1 MYNHATITRLLWCII
16 LSLFLVG
23 VVAAQQQ
30 PDPRKWSQIDLRM
43 SKVSRSAEQAQVPLS
58 VKEYIHPVT
67 EPTTYYTPKGTF
79 MVNPSFR
86 VHPTTW
92 STQSEVP
99 ITRHPLNGNI
109 MYGSA
114 NTVDL
119 GVSFISEGMYL
130 TTDGGVTWFGSDTTA
145 AATLGSHSGDPA
157 PVITPTGTLIIS
169 YLYGNGVGVSR
180 STNMGATW
188 DATDVL
194 QSTSSDKNHTFVDD
208 VPTSP
213 YYGRTYVTWSD
224 FSLSL
229 PPTAVSYS
237 ADDGATWSAAQIIH
251 TGLSGHYDQGVNG
264 VVGVDGTAYIFWQ
277 NPVAA
282 SPYTGDFVGMGKSTD
297 GGVTWTVTPN
307 IYDCNGIRGTI
318 SQKASI
324 RTNDFPATG
333 IDKTNGSRR
342 GWIYSVTAEKNL
354 APAGSDPDIVLHRS
368 TDNGATWSAG
378 IRVNQDALNNGK
390 IQYMPWLVVD
400 DAGAV
405 NVIYY
410 DDRETSTDS
419 AMVYVARSLDGGNTW
434 TEIPVPDSRFKP
446 QPISGLA
453 GGYQGDYIGITYGIG
468 KVWPYWMSNQSGT
481 YQAWTTSIVTTEGF
495 GFVEGMV
502 TTNSNPLGGVAL
514 DFVEPELQ
522 LPGGS
527 DATGYYFAGA
537 RVDTPGTQATY
548 TLRARKFGYLDTTY
562 QVTLTRGDTV
572 LQDVVMTPA
581 PGGTLSVYSHTVGGA
596 PVKSNVK
603 VKFNGTEVINEY
615 TDSLTGMFTA
625 PLPVGTYDVLVD
637 PPSPYGHK
645 SYTNV
650 AIAENT
656 TTLIDAELRPVV
668 EATPTALYDTLGV
681 GQSNTVM
688 LTLTNTTN
696 DSVPFRLSNDEALFR
711 NLPKQPQ
718 FDESSP
724 SKDVNLVVGKDE
736 IDQRF
741 GPNQTMGKGG
751 PDAFGYVWID
761 SDEPGGPTYNWI
773 DISSVGTP
781 ITGWTGTGDEGHVIL
796 SLPFTFPFY
805 GGSYGSI
812 KITTNGWVG
821 FDVVSTNHTYSNT
834 TIPASAEPNLNIYGF
849 WDDLDVT
856 NSGTIYYYY
865 DAATTQFIIQYQA
878 VPHYST
884 GGPYTFQY
892 ILKGSGEALVQ
903 YNTMTDPLN
912 SASIGIE
919 NADGSVGLQVVYNNT
934 YVHNNMAL
942 AFKLR
947 GVDWLSHSPS
957 FGTIPAMG
965 SVNVTN
971 TFDATGLIPSTT
983 YLANIF
989 VDATH
994 PDISGSVTV
1003 PASLRVIPLEGPG
1016 IAVNPLSKDFGQVI
1030 IYQTKTDS
1038 VKIRNIGT
1046 QQLEISSVVST
1057 NGDFTTQLSNASIA
1071 PDDSA
1076 KLYITYS
1083 PQMPA
1088 GAETGE
1094 VYILS
1099 NDPLNDTMTV
1109 NVAGTAVGAPHF
1121 YSQTTTLDQTL
1132 EGGTKDSILFHV
1144 ANDGTLDGDY
1154 QARAVMYSA
1163 ASNKVVTMPVKIR
1176 QTQSQAGRVLVV
1188 SDNPGIL
1195 RAIDMNPEQGKE
1207 QETESNSLLGVSSS
1221 LIYRALQE
1229 GGYTVD
1235 SVSFASHDPAT
1246 YSNYDLV
1253 VWSAGTNGI
1262 NSAIMFNDATKR
1274 TALVNRVL
1282 AGGKVWVEGGEVAYR
1297 YRKPSTGSDL
1307 DITFRRIV
1315 LHDSSWI
1322 SDVSSSTMTFIA
1334 PTHPLLT
1341 TPNQL
1346 TAPIA
1351 FTGNSI
1357 YARDAMRTIPGDAGV
1372 TKVTGWSAYPDSI
1385 GMLTWANNG
1394 TPVTVFTTFAFGAI
1408 TDTNNAKKL
1417 AQNIGAYLVGA
1428 GGGVSGPWLSINPNA
1443 GTVLINDS
1451 TQLAATFDATDPSI
1465 YNNPGDY
1472 FGRIE
1477 ITATNSTLADSLNI
1491 PAHLFVVPPA
1501 GARLAVTPDSLGF
1514 GNVEIGSN
1522 ASLSVLVKNIGGGVL
1537 NVTDVQMTNANFSA
1551 TPTNFTLN
1559 SLDTQRITVT
1569 FTAPSPGGLYN
1580 GIMNFVSNDA
1590 SAPNVKLS
1598 GRSTGVAHFTASPD
1612 SFYVSHPSGPD
1623 TLSQNLTIN
1632 NTGTD
1637 TLRYRIDE
1645 AGTGAV
1651 STAIV
1656 PNPEPAYEL
1665 PKGVEDPKSGTPQ
1678 LMGAGGPDAFGYRWI
1693 DSDEPGGPAF
1703 NWVDITTVGTQI
1715 TDWGTGT
1722 GDEGHNIQTLP
1733 FNFPFYGNAYNSVKI
1748 TTNGFVSFDVVSTN
1762 HTYTNAAI
1770 PATGEPNLNVFGF
1783 WDDLDVRTSGGI
1795 YYYYD
1800 AANSQYIIEYYN
1812 APHYSTGG
1820 PYTFEIIIKSSG
1832 QIICQYLSM
1841 TDPLNS
1847 ASIGIENATGT
1858 DGLQVVYNNT
1868 YVHNNLA
1875 LMFTADLY
1883 PWMSTNVT
1891 TGTLAPGGSH
1901 TVQVLTHPGTELP
1914 AGTYNGRL
1922 RVTGNTTDAKNIGV
1936 RMDVTGGSPWIQVT
1950 YPNGGESFIVGQ
1962 SYNITW
1968 NKNLVDSVKIE
1979 YSTDAGTTWLLI
1991 NAGVPAA
1998 SIIDGTH
2005 PKDALRGATS
2015 LNEMGSYLWTI
2026 PNAPTTMGRVRVSDK
2041 NNASITDMSNG
2052 NFTISSSP
2060 PATWATQTSGTTS
2073 ALYSV
2078 SVVDDQ
2084 VAWAVGDAGVVRRT
2098 TNGGAA
2104 WSATA
2109 IPLSGQP
2116 NHQVF
2121 ALSADVAFVCVN
2133 PSAGNDGRIYRTTT
2147 GGTSWSMV
2155 YQNTGTGAF
2164 VNAVHMFDAT
2174 NGFAMGDPVNSQW
2187 TLLQTTNGGSTWNA
2201 YGTLAQSGTEAGW
2214 NNSFEWRG
2222 TLGWFGTNNS
2232 RVYYTTDGGA
2242 AWQSSATPAPNSYG
2256 VSFINTQL
2264 GMLGAATGVTAA
2276 STNGGTSWSATVN
2289 AGSGS
2294 ALFPAGVSV
2303 PTQRWWMASG
2313 TTLYK
2318 TTNQGAS
2325 WTSDHSRSGAFN
2337 HIQMKVA
2344 SGAGVIVGYA
2354 VGASGQ
2360 ISKYVEYLPIT
2371 NGSIS
2376 GMKFEDLDA
2385 DGVKEAGEPGL
2396 SGWKIYLSGVM
2407 TDSATTDANGA
2418 YSFEDI
2424 DEGDYVVS
2432 EGMQAGWHQSYPA
2445 SGSHAISITAGQAQT
2460 GIDFGNYRLA
2470 SLAGKKYE
2478 DANGDS
2484 TGTGDSGIQNWSI
2497 YINGMASDT
2506 MMTDANGN
2514 YLFSGLKPGTYTI
2527 SENQPAGW
2535 TVTQP
2540 ASGVYQVNLQSGQ
2553 SLTGYNFG
2561 NFELGSISGMK
2572 WKDFNGNGMKDAGEI
2587 GMADWVIN
2595 AVGVKPGNS
2604 FQMTTDANGNYMFD
2618 DLYADTY
2625 TLSEVQQDGYTQTY
2639 PPGGMYSL
2647 AIQSGSHLTG
2657 KDFGN
2662 FSPDT
2667 GAFRTFSGDSIALSK
2682 DASGKIGKPVKR
2694 IANIVNFKF
2703 RLIAPNSAS
2712 HFLQLFFNVSANGTI
2727 HRVRGASDT
2736 VVGVFASKKF
2746 GPVNLSVANGD
2757 TVIIEGVGKSG
2768 KPIKAD
2774 YQWNASAKTSVA
2786 SFMRNQPGIPQPN
2799 ALNLIEE
2806 LYQQNAFGSAGLK
2819 AGIPLTGTLALRYGW
2834 AQITRYSDASKSFYD
2849 GGRRHQG
2856 TPRAFD
2862 LIGSKPFVGKQ
2873 AIVSA
2878 KKHNNAMF
2886 AELAALKINIIASAA
2901 GKTPVGFGDLIF
2913 DDESGNM
2920 FCGKSIIQIAAKADS
2935 FVTFGV
2941 LESPAT
2947 AQLYYDVVKKLTTS
2961 FQGAIDTISFA
2972 RKTVFKGTRRLYEV
2986 AYLHLNLTGER
2997 TIISLNEDEITAQT
3011 PVSFSLEQNYPN
3023 PFNPSTTMK
3032 FSLPEDG
3039 MVTLK
3044 VFDMLGREVASLI
3057 NREEMYEGEHEF
3069 EFVANEL
3076 PSGVY
3081 FYRILVE
3088 AQGEIVDEESG
3099 LAGVKTY
3106 QDVKKLLL
3114 MK

>member
-1 MYNHATITRLLWCII
+1 MYNNATISRYLWCII
-16 LSLFLVG
+16 LSLFFMG
-23 VVAAQQQ
+23 VVVAQQQ

-43 SKVSRSAEQAQVPLS
+43 SKVARSAEQVKVPLS
-58 VKEYIHPVT
+58 VKEYVHPVT
-67 EPTTYYTPKGTF
+67 TPTTYNTAQGMLT
-79 MVNPSFR
+79 VNPSFR

-130 TTDGGVTWFGSDTTA
+130 TTDGGNTWFGSDTTA
-145 AATLGSHSGDPA
+145 AATLSQHSGDPA
-157 PVITPTGTLIIS
+157 PVITPNGTLIIS
-169 YLYGNGVGVSR
+169 YLYGNGVGASR

-194 QSTSSDKNHTFVDD
+194 ESGSSDKNHTFVDD

-213 YYGRTYVTWSD
+213 YYGRVYATWSD
-224 FSLSL
+224 FSQSL

-237 ADDGATWSAAQIIH
+237 SDDGATWSAYQIIH

-277 NPVAA
+277 NPVAG
-282 SPYTGDFVGMGKSTD
+282 SPYTGDFVGMGKSTN
-297 GGVTWTVTPN
+297 GGATWTVTPN

-324 RTNDFPATG
+324 RTNDFPSTG
-333 IDKTNGSRR
+333 IDKTNGARR

-368 TDNGATWSAG
+368 TDGGTTWSAG

-405 NVIYY
+405 NVIFY
-410 DDRETSTDS
+410 DDRETTSDS
-419 AMVYVARSLDGGNTW
+419 AMVYVARSLDGGTTW
-434 TEIPVPDSRFKP
+434 TEIPIPDSRFKP

-468 KVWPYWMSNQSGT
+468 KVWPYWMSNRSGT

-502 TTNSNPLGGVAL
+502 TTNSNPIGGVAL
-514 DFVEPELQ
+514 DFIEPELQ
-522 LPGGS
+522 LPGAS

-562 QVTLTRGDTV
+562 QVTLMRGDTV

-581 PGGTLSVYSHTVGGA
+581 PGGTLSVYAHTTSGA
-596 PVKSNVK
+596 PIKANVK

-615 TDSLTGMFTA
+615 TDSLTGMFAA
-625 PLPVGTYDVLVD
+625 PLPVGTYEVLVD

-645 SYTNV
+645 TYTNV
-650 AIAENT
+650 AITENT
-656 TTLIDAELRPVV
+656 TTPIDAELRPVV
-668 EATPTALYDTLGV
+668 EASPTALYDTLGV

-688 LTLTNTTN
+688 LTLTNTTS

-718 FDESSP
+718 FAENSP
-724 SKDVNLVVGKDE
+724 SKDLNLVVGKDE
-736 IDQRF
+736 QDPRF

-761 SDEPGGPTYNWI
+761 SDEPGGPAFNWI
-773 DISSVGTP
+773 DISTVGTP
-781 ITGWTGTGDEGHVIL
+781 ITTWSGGTDDDGHFVVT
-796 SLPFTFPFY
+796 LPFTFNWY
-805 GGSYGSI
+805 GNNYTSARIG
-812 KITTNGWVG
+812 TNGFLG
-821 FDVVSTNHTYSNT
+821 FDVASTSYGATNGA
-834 TIPASAEPNLNIYGF
+834 IPSSASPNDAIYAF
-849 WDDLDVT
+849 WDDLDPGAG
-856 NSGTIYYYY
+856 GTVYYYY
-865 DAATTQFIIQYQA
+865 DAANSQFIVQYNNI
-878 VPHYST
+878 PHYGT
-884 GGPYTFQY
+884 TTPGLYTFEI
-892 ILKGSGEALVQ
+892 ILQPNGTVLVQ
-903 YNTMTDPLN
+903 YLDMQQTVN
-912 SASIGIE
+912 ASTLGIE
-919 NADGSVGLQVVYNNT
+919 NSAGDIGLQVVYNNT
-934 YVHNNMAL
+934 YVHNNL
-942 AFKLR
+942 AILYKLR
-947 GVDWLSHSPS
+947 GVDWLSHEPS

-965 SVNVTN
+965 SVNITN
-971 TFDATGLIPSTT
+971 TFDATGLTPSTT

-994 PDISGSVTV
+994 QDISGSVTV

-1046 QQLEISSVVST
+1046 AQLNISSVVST
-1057 NGDFTTQLSNASIA
+1057 NGDFTTQLSSATIA
-1071 PDDSA
+1071 PEDSA

-1094 VYILS
+1094 IYILS

-1121 YSQTTTLDQTL
+1121 FSATTTLDKTL
-1132 EGGTKDSILFHV
+1132 EGGVKDSILFNV
-1144 ANDGTLDGDY
+1144 GNDGTLDGNFN
-1154 QARAVMYSA
+1154 ARAVMYSV
-1163 ASNKVVTMPVKIR
+1163 N
-1176 QTQSQAGRVLVV
+1176 AGVNAIPIEVPMAIKSSKRFQPAQLFAENSPLKDPYAEFGKNEFDPRFGPLVL
-1188 SDNPGIL
+1188 
-1195 RAIDMNPEQGKE
+1195 MGKGGPDS
-1207 QETESNSLLGVSSS
+1207 T
-1221 LIYRALQE
+1221 
-1229 GGYTVD
+1229 GYTWIDSDEPGGPQFSWMDIRGVGDTVTLGDDVNRGPFPLGFDFTFYGNTFNSIRIVSNGFLTFTSTATGITNAAIPTTTEPNNLIAPFWDDLDLRSTNGGSVWKYFDAANNRYIVQYD
-1235 SVSFASHDPAT
+1235 SVKK
-1246 YSNYDLV
+1246 Y
-1253 VWSAGTNGI
+1253 GTTETSRFTFQVIVQANGQI
-1262 NSAIMFNDATKR
+1262 VYQYKNMVGTLNSATIGIEN
-1274 TALVNRVL
+1274 
-1282 AGGKVWVEGGEVAYR
+1282 
-1297 YRKPSTGSDL
+1297 STGTIGL
-1307 DITFRRIV
+1307 QVVFNNTYV
-1315 LHDSSWI
+1315 HDNLAILFS
-1322 SDVSSSTMTFIA
+1322 
-1334 PTHPLLT
+1334 P
-1341 TPNQL
+1341 
-1346 TAPIA
+1346 
-1351 FTGNSI
+1351 
-1357 YARDAMRTIPGDAGV
+1357 PGV
-1372 TKVTGWSAYPDSI
+1372 
-1385 GMLTWANNG
+1385 N
-1394 TPVTVFTTFAFGAI
+1394 
-1408 TDTNNAKKL
+1408 
-1417 AQNIGAYLVGA
+1417 
-1428 GGGVSGPWLSINPNA
+1428 GGGGTWLSINPTT

-1472 FGRIE
+1472 YGRIE

-1514 GNVEIGSN
+1514 GNVEIGAN
-1522 ASLSVLVKNIGGGVL
+1522 TSLSVLVKNIGGGSL
-1537 NVTDVQMTNANFSA
+1537 NVTDIQLTNSGFSA
-1551 TPTNFTLN
+1551 SPANFTLN
-1559 SLDTQRITVT
+1559 SLDTQRVTVT
-1569 FTAPSPGGLYN
+1569 FTAPSPGGLYSSV
-1580 GIMNFVSNDA
+1580 MSFVSNDA
-1590 SAPNVKLS
+1590 SAPTVKLS
-1598 GRSTGVAHFTASPD
+1598 GRSIGVAHFTASPD

-1645 AGTGAV
+1645 AGTGVV
-1651 STAIV
+1651 SSVIV

-1665 PKGVEDPKSGTPQ
+1665 PKGVEDPRSGTPQ

-1715 TDWGTGT
+1715 TDWGSGT

-1733 FNFPFYGNAYNSVKI
+1733 FNFPFYGNTYNSVKI
-1748 TTNGFVSFDVVSTN
+1748 TTNGFISFDVVSTN
-1762 HTYTNAAI
+1762 HTFSNVAI
-1770 PATGEPNLNVFGF
+1770 PSTGEPNLNIFGF
-1783 WDDLDVRTSGGI
+1783 WDDLDVRTSGGV
-1795 YYYYD
+1795 YYYHD
-1800 AANSQYIIEYYN
+1800 ATNNRYIIEYYN
-1812 APHYSTGG
+1812 APHFSTGG
-1820 PYTFEIIIKSSG
+1820 PYTF
-1832 QIICQYLSM
+1832 QIILKPSGEILCQYLTM
-1841 TDPLNS
+1841 TNPLNS
-1847 ASIGIENATGT
+1847 SSIGIENATGT

-1883 PWMSTNVT
+1883 PWLSTNVT
-1891 TGTLAPGGSH
+1891 TGTLAPGASH
-1901 TVQVLTHPGTELP
+1901 TVQVRTHPGIELP
-1914 AGTYNGRL
+1914 AGTYSGRL
-1922 RVTGNTTDAKNIGV
+1922 RLSGNTTDTKNIGV
-1936 RMDVTGGSPWIQVT
+1936 RMDVTGGSPWVQVT

-1991 NAGVPAA
+1991 NAGVPA
-1998 SIIDGTH
+1998 SLIVDGTH

-2015 LNEMGSYLWTI
+2015 LNETGSYLWTI

-2041 NNASITDMSNG
+2041 NNSSITDMSNG

-2098 TNGGAA
+2098 TNGGAT

-2121 ALSADVAFVCVN
+2121 AVSGDVAFVCVN

-2164 VNAVHMFDAT
+2164 INAVYMFDAT
-2174 NGFAMGDPVNSQW
+2174 NGLAMGDPVNSQW
-2187 TLLQTTNGGSTWNA
+2187 TLLQTTNGGTSWTP
-2201 YGTLAQSGTEAGW
+2201 YGTLAQAGTEAGW
-2214 NNSFEWRG
+2214 NNSFEWKG
-2222 TLGWFGTNNS
+2222 SQLGWYGTNNS
-2232 RVYYTTDGGA
+2232 RVYYTTNGGA
-2242 AWQSSATPAPNSYG
+2242 SWQYSATPAPNSYG
-2256 VSFINTQL
+2256 VSFINSQL

-2276 STNGGTSWSATVN
+2276 SNNGGTSWSATAN

-2294 ALFPAGVSV
+2294 ALFPAGVSI

-2318 TTNQGAS
+2318 TTDQGAS
-2325 WTSDHSRSGAFN
+2325 WTTDHSRSGAFN
-2337 HIQMKVA
+2337 HMQMKVV

-2360 ISKYVEYLPIT
+2360 ISKYTEYLPVT
-2371 NGSIS
+2371 AGSIS

-2385 DGVKEAGEPGL
+2385 DGVKDNGEPGL
-2396 SGWKIYLSGVM
+2396 SGWKIYISGAM
-2407 TDSATTDANGA
+2407 TDSTTTDANGA
-2418 YSFEDI
+2418 YAFEDI

-2432 EGMQAGWHQSYPA
+2432 EGMQQGWYQSYPA
-2445 SGSHAISITAGQAQT
+2445 NGTHSISLTAGQAQT
-2460 GIDFGNYRLA
+2460 GVDFGNYRLA
-2470 SLAGKKYE
+2470 SLAGRKYE

-2484 TGTGDSGIQNWSI
+2484 TGTNDAGIQNWAI
-2497 YINGMASDT
+2497 YINGTTSDT
-2506 MMTDANGN
+2506 MMTDAAGA
-2514 YLFSGLKPGTYTI
+2514 YLFSGLRPGTYTI
-2527 SENQPAGW
+2527 SENQSAGW

-2553 SLTGYNFG
+2553 ARTGYNFG
-2561 NFELGSISGMK
+2561 NFEFGSISGMK
-2572 WKDFNGNGMKDAGEI
+2572 WKDFNGNGVKDAGEI
-2587 GMADWVIN
+2587 GMSDWTIN
-2595 AVGVKPGNS
+2595 AVGTKPGNS
-2604 FQMTTDANGNYMFD
+2604 HQLMTDANGNFMFD
-2618 DLYADTY
+2618 GLFYDTY
-2625 TLSEVQQDGYTQTY
+2625 TVTEVQQDGYTQTY
-2639 PPGGMYSL
+2639 PPGGMYS
-2647 AIQSGSHLTG
+2647 ITITSGTNVTG

-2667 GAFRTFSGDSIALSK
+2667 GAFRTFSGDTIALSK
-2682 DASGKIGKPVKR
+2682 DARGKIGKPVKR
-2694 IANIVNFKF
+2694 VANIVNFRFK
-2703 RLIAPNSAS
+2703 LITPNSAS
-2712 HFLQLFFNVSANGTI
+2712 HFLQLDFNVSANGKI
-2727 HRVRGASDT
+2727 HRVRGANDT
-2736 VVGVFASKKF
+2736 VVGVFNSKRF

-2757 TVIIEGVGKSG
+2757 TVFVEGVGSSG
-2768 KPIKAD
+2768 NPIKAT
-2774 YQWNASAKTSVA
+2774 YKWNAADKVSVS
-2786 SFMRNQPGIPQPN
+2786 SFLRNQPGLPQPN

-2806 LYQQNAFGSAGLK
+2806 LYQQNAFGSTGLK
-2819 AGIPLTGTLALRYGW
+2819 TGVALTGTLALRYGW
-2834 AQITRYSDASKSFYD
+2834 AQITRFSDASKSFYD

-2873 AIVSA
+2873 ASVSP
-2878 KKHNNAMF
+2878 KKHNNAFF
-2886 AELAALKINIIASAA
+2886 AELAALRINIVASAA
-2901 GKTPVGFGDLIF
+2901 GKTPNGFGDLIF

-2920 FCGKSIIQIAAKADS
+2920 FCGKSVIQIASKADS
-2935 FVTFGV
+2935 FATFGV

-2947 AQLYYDVVKKLTTS
+2947 AQLYYDVVKMLNTS
-2961 FQGAIDTISFA
+2961 FQGTVDTVSFA

-2986 AYLHLNLTGER
+2986 PYLHLNLTGER
-2997 TIISLNEDEITAQT
+2997 TVITLNEDEVVSET
-3011 PVSFSLEQNYPN
+3011 PVAFALEQNYPN
-3023 PFNPSTTMK
+3023 PFNPSTTIK

-3069 EFVANEL
+3069 EFVATNL
-3076 PSGVY
+3076 VSGVY
-3081 FYRILVE
+3081 FYRIVVE
-3088 AQGEIVDEESG
+3088 APNGIEDENG
-3099 LAGVKTY
+3099 VVGVKTY